1 MPSPVE
7 TENAKVR
14 QLVGENRPSGHYS
27 LLLTT
32 ATAAGAYY
40 YYYYYHHHYYNNYYY
55 LYLLLVAFCLSR
67 VLSSQE
73 MRNQLS
79 WVPPLHMG
87 GLIKSLH

>member
-32 ATAAGAYY
+32 ATAAGAY